1 MSYNT
6 DANNSKANYTRVKS
20 ENRSKMDIAV
30 RNLRI
35 APGEHQAYISVK
47 RDKIS
52 ISIIL
57 ATIHTTHYTLHTK
70 H

>member
-6 DANNSKANYTRVKS
+6 DAHNSKANYTRVKS
-20 ENRSKMDIAV
+20 KNRSNIDIAV
-30 RNLRI
+30 RDLRI

-52 ISIIL
+52 ISFI
-57 ATIHTTHYTLHTK
+57 
-70 H
+70 